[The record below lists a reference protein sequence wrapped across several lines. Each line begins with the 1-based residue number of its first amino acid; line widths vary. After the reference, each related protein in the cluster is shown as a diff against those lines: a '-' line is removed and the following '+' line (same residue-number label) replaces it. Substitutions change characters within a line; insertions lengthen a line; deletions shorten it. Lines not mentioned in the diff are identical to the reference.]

1 MHLCLGLYLH
11 LCICIL
17 LGVQC
22 TVYCECAHLDTNAN
36 TNLEKENHNKLG
48 EKNNHIEKSNRQGVE
63 VLQQGGLWGQGG
75 EVGCN

>member
-36 TNLEKENHNKLG
+36 KLGKKENH
-48 EKNNHIEKSNRQGVE
+48 IENSNRQGVE
-63 VLQQGGLWGQGG
+63 VLQHGGLRGQGG
-75 EVGCN
+75 KVGCD